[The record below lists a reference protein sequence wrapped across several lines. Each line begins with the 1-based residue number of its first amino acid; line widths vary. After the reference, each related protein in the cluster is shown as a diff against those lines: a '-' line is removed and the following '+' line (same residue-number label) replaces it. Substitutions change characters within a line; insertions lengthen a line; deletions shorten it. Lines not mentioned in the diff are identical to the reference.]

1 MEYATKI
8 QFFLKI
14 ENWYLFQ
21 KAVAKKV
28 IFWHFF
34 SNIVDVCFLYYSSGT
49 KKLWFHFGST
59 NVTTYLCDYIAIME
73 PKIQKIR

>member
-28 IFWHFF
+28 IFLSFF
-34 SNIVDVCFLYYSSGT
+34 NNIVDVCFLYYSSGT
-49 KKLWFHFGST
+49 KVFGST
-59 NVTTYLCDYIAIME
+59 LVPPMQPHISVI
-73 PKIQKIR
+73 I

>member
-28 IFWHFF
+28 SFLVLFN
-34 SNIVDVCFLYYSSGT
+34 NIV
-49 KKLWFHFGST
+49 
-59 NVTTYLCDYIAIME
+59 NM
-73 PKIQKIR
+73 